1 MGQGISFEEL
11 DLLCRLRDNNGPISY
26 KLVEKNYDRL
36 YIKNPLRMLRD
47 LARDTCFVK
56 EIWVD
61 GHHRNY
67 QNFPYFELTKE
78 AKQYFDNFK

>member
-1 MGQGISFEEL
+1 MICISICLL
-11 DLLCRLRDNNGPISY
+11 DIPNILFLHSLFPLLQSFL
-26 KLVEKNYDRL
+26 KNYDRL
-36 YIKNPLRMLRD
+36 YTKNPLRMLRD

-61 GHHRNY
+61 GHHKNY

-78 AKQYFDNFK
+78 AKQYLNSFK